1 VTSTNGGLAA
11 LSSIQEK
18 EETGTLASIA
28 VVSTGS
34 AKTAMYNGL
43 SVSLMDFPEPK
54 QRVPPTLPAEAA
66 MVQPSSLYQ
75 NNFEQIY
82 C

>member
-1 VTSTNGGLAA
+1 LATLST
-11 LSSIQEK
+11 IQEK

-28 VVSTGS
+28 VVSTDT
-34 AKTAMYNGL
+34 AKTAIYNGL

-66 MVQPSSLYQ
+66 MVQPSSLCQ
-75 NNFEQIY
+75 KSFEQTY